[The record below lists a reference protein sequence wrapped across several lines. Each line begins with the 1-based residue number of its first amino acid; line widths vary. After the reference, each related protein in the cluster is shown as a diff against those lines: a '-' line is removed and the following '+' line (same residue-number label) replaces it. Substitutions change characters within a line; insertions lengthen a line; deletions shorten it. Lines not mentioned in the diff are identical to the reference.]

1 MPNSFNWNLLCSL
14 KYVVLIYIGMDATK
28 TEPQINLK
36 ICSAGVFLVASCVV
50 KGHEQP
56 DYNCV
61 HKCRK
66 ELKWQFKNV
75 HTSEK
80 KKKKSHGFLPQQQV
94 KCQMSLLLRFT
105 PVFQSGPPCT
115 KEQNSLHMLQCENVA
130 TRKIVCLPRGTSE
143 KAKQRSLSATTMLTV
158 CNLQSKR
165 AIR

>member
-1 MPNSFNWNLLCSL
+1 
-14 KYVVLIYIGMDATK
+14 MDATK

-75 HTSEK
+75 HTSAK
-80 KKKKSHGFLPQQQV
+80 KKKKITR
-94 KCQMSLLLRFT
+94 LLATAAGKMPNVFT
-105 PVFQSGPPCT
+105 SAIHSRVPIR
-115 KEQNSLHMLQCENVA
+115 A
-130 TRKIVCLPRGTSE
+130 TMHERTE
-143 KAKQRSLSATTMLTV
+143 
-158 CNLQSKR
+158 
-165 AIR
+165 